1 MLFSISPINPSEV
14 GARLNAAE
22 ILGQEMNT
30 KLEKIVAEM
39 EALKTADQGKQNMT
53 DPL

>member
-1 MLFSISPINPSEV
+1 MLFSISLINPSEF

-30 KLEKIVAEM
+30 KLEKVEAEM